1 MPSTPRKAGL
11 PGGPITLDQARAMSR
26 SVARIATKVP
36 TDKVLQAQVDADEDV
51 APLATAEELDA
62 ATLVPG
68 PTRTLISLRVDND
81 VLDAYKS
88 TGKGW
93 QTRMHEVLAT
103 SVRATSGDTLASLE
117 LHLEQARLAVKQ
129 LAGR

>member
-1 MPSTPRKAGL
+1 
-11 PGGPITLDQARAMSR
+11 MSR
-26 SVARIATKVP
+26 SVARIAPKVP
-36 TDKVLQAQVDADEDV
+36 TDKMLQATVDADEDV
-51 APLATAEELDA
+51 APLATTEELDA

-93 QTRMHEVLAT
+93 QTRMHEVLST
-103 SVRATSGDTLASLE
+103 SVRATSGDALASLE

>member
-36 TDKVLQAQVDADEDV
+36 TDKMLQAQVDA
-51 APLATAEELDA
+51 AEELDA

-68 PTRTLISLRVDND
+68 PTRTLISLRVDDD

>member
-36 TDKVLQAQVDADEDV
+36 TDKMLQAQVDA
-51 APLATAEELDA
+51 AEELDA

-93 QTRMHEVLAT
+93 QTRMHEVLAA